1 MQRMI
6 SPLYRPNLA
15 KFSGGGLV
23 WPIALSLPVLEK
35 GVLDRTNGPSALLA
49 QFHSLVLSP
58 AVDTLQFPTVID
70 PGRFLLSGG
79 PEIYEFGPGAVTE
92 LGLVLSFQEFRR
104 VLAFL
109 VILIEFGLVA
119 LVAGVA

>member
-6 SPLYRPNLA
+6 LPLYRDNPI
-15 KFSGGGLV
+15 KFSEGGLA
-23 WPIALSLPVLEK
+23 WPIALSLPILEK
-35 GVLDRTNGPSALLA
+35 GVLDRTNGSSTLLA
-49 QFHSLVLSP
+49 QFHALVLSP
-58 AVDTLQFPTVID
+58 TVDALQFSTVID

-79 PEIYEFGPGAVTE
+79 PKIYEFGPGAVTE
-92 LGLVLSFQEFRR
+92 LGFVLSFQEFRQ